1 MAVSIKDVA
10 LAAGVSLGTV
20 SNVLNNPQNVAPEN
34 VAKVKDAIKR
44 LGYVRNDAARQ
55 LRAGRSRGIGVIVQ
69 DIRNPFFAELT
80 RGAEDA
86 ATESQLGILI
96 ADSDADSD
104 RERFI
109 LGLFEEQRVLGVLVT
124 PVENQLEL
132 LKEMKNRGNA
142 VVVVDQK
149 SRDKSISSVSVDDV
163 AGGAMAVNHL
173 IETGRRRI
181 AFAGGPLRNLPI
193 GERLKGARKAVKPH
207 VNVSLE
213 IMETDSLTIFEGRR
227 IGEEIISRPENS
239 RPDAVF
245 AANDLLAI
253 GIMQVI
259 VVSQT
264 LDIPTDL
271 ALIGYDDI
279 SFAEMAL
286 VPLSSVRQP
295 SADIGKHAVKLLIE
309 ESESGG
315 GSHPQQL
322 VFQPSL
328 VIRESTTAVPPG
340 QHASVQRS

>member
-10 LAAGVSLGTV
+10 LEAGVSLGTV

-34 VAKVKDAIKR
+34 VAKVKDAIRR

-86 ATESQLGILI
+86 AAENNLGVLI
-96 ADSDADSD
+96 ADSDEDGD
-104 RERFI
+104 REKFI

-124 PVENQLEL
+124 PVESKLEL
-132 LKEMKNRGNA
+132 LKEMKARGNA
-142 VVVVDQK
+142 IVVVDQK
-149 SRDKSISSVSVDDV
+149 SRDKSISSVSVDDE
-163 AGGAMAVNHL
+163 AGGEMAVGHL
-173 IETGRRRI
+173 IDTGRTHV
-181 AFAGGPLRNLPI
+181 AFAGGPLTDLPI
-193 GERLKGARKAVKPH
+193 GARLKGARRAAKPH
-207 VNVSLE
+207 PGVRFEVFES
-213 IMETDSLTIFEGRR
+213 SGLTVLEGRR
-227 IGEEIISRPENS
+227 IGEEIIARHPTE

-253 GIMQVI
+253 GIMQA
-259 VVSQT
+259 VVMSNA
-264 LDIPTDL
+264 LSIPHNL

-279 SFAEMAL
+279 SFAETAI

-295 SADIGKHAVKLLIE
+295 SADIGKHAVKLLID
-309 ESESGG
+309 ESENGATA
-315 GSHPQQL
+315 HPQQL

-328 VIRESTTAVPPG
+328 VIRESTARRVP
-340 QHASVQRS
+340 

>member
-1 MAVSIKDVA
+1 MAVSVKEVA
-10 LAAGVSLGTV
+10 REAGVSLGTV

-34 VAKVKDAIKR
+34 VKKVKDAIQR

-86 ATESQLGILI
+86 ATENQLGILI
-96 ADSDADSD
+96 ADSDSDSE

-124 PVENQLEL
+124 PVGNELEI

-142 VVVVDQK
+142 IVVVDQK

-163 AGGAMAVNHL
+163 AGGAMAVTHL

-181 AFAGGPLRNLPI
+181 AFAGGPLSDLPI
-193 GERLKGARKAVKPH
+193 GERLKGALKAVKRH
-207 VNVSLE
+207 DNVSLE
-213 IMETDSLTIFEGRR
+213 VLETDNLTVLEGRR
-227 IGEEIISRPENS
+227 IGEEIIARPAHE

-253 GIMQVI
+253 GVMQAI
-259 VVSQT
+259 VVSPN
-264 LDIPTDL
+264 LSIPGDL

-279 SFAEMAL
+279 SFAEMAI

-309 ESESGG
+309 ESDNGPD
-315 GSHPQQL
+315 SHPQQL

-328 VIRESTTAVPPG
+328 VIRESTIALRPRDSGTT
-340 QHASVQRS
+340 

>member
-10 LAAGVSLGTV
+10 LEAGVSLGTV

-34 VAKVKDAIKR
+34 VAKVKDAIRR

-86 ATESQLGILI
+86 AAENQLGILI
-96 ADSDADSD
+96 ADSDEDSE

-124 PVENQLEL
+124 PVESQLEL

-142 VVVVDQK
+142 IVVVDQK
-149 SRDKSISSVSVDDV
+149 SSDKSISSVSVDDV
-163 AGGAMAVNHL
+163 AGGAMAVDHL
-173 IETGRRRI
+173 IDLGRTRI
-181 AFAGGPLRNLPI
+181 VFAGGPLKDSPI
-193 GERLKGARKAVKPH
+193 VDRLKGARRSAKRHTH
-207 VNVSLE
+207 VALE
-213 IMETDSLTIFEGRR
+213 VLESNSLTVLEGRR
-227 IGEEIISRPENS
+227 LGEELIKRPASE
-239 RPDAVF
+239 RPDAIF

-253 GIMQVI
+253 GIMQAV
-259 VVSQT
+259 VVSNT
-264 LDIPTDL
+264 VTIPDDI

-279 SFAEMAL
+279 SFAETAI

-295 SADIGKHAVKLLIE
+295 SADIGKHAVKLLID
-309 ESESGG
+309 ESEN
-315 GSHPQQL
+315 GSNAHPQQL

-328 VIRESTTAVPPG
+328 VIRESTTGAI
-340 QHASVQRS
+340 A